1 MPRLVNEEIK
11 DIKENVSTY
20 NENLADAVY
29 EHYKNI
35 VVLSETINFKG
46 AAADTV
52 KNYMASV
59 QSNIAEK
66 IINVS
71 DELLTAIVAVK
82 DNFESFEGSGKG
94 IVGDGTLKDVKKQTE
109 DYKKLFTEATDGD
122 SKILEEA
129 AEFIATTKL
138 NTENVISEFDNSA
151 KKLQEYNDKLDEH
164 DKTGLDK
171 LVNVKERVNAL
182 AMQIDE
188 VINNYRDTKGII
200 ADKVENFTKEPWYSN
215 EMNGAFNSMAE
226 EDPFYYAAGDASLYE
241 EQWVG
246 GTKDDYAQAYI
257 RGIGATGSFKG
268 DNGSVVANGEFGL
281 ASANASKEY
290 KFMSLEEGNGTFGEE
305 ENAISLEGNATILG
319 GKGHFNLDSNG
330 LDTGAKVQLAG
341 VDGSLTIGKQDFNGF
356 INGNASLGNADAKVA
371 FNNNEIAAEAHAAWA
386 RAEVEAG
393 GTIGGT
399 EISGGL
405 SAGAQV
411 GFGFSVSNTG
421 FTIDG
426 ALIFGFS
433 FSVKFP

>member
-11 DIKENVSTY
+11 DIKENVSKY

-109 DYKKLFTEATDGD
+109 DYKKLFAEATDGD

-138 NTENVISEFDNSA
+138 NTENVINEFDNSA

-171 LVNVKERVNAL
+171 LVNVKERVSAL

-200 ADKVENFTKEPWYSN
+200 ADKVENITKEPWYSN

-241 EQWVG
+241 DQWVTG
-246 GTKDDYAQAYI
+246 MRDDLYIQAYA
-257 RGIGATGSFKG
+257 RGIGATGVFKA
-268 DNGSVVANGEFGL
+268 DNNSIEANGEFSA
-281 ASANASKEY
+281 AS
-290 KFMSLEEGNGTFGEE
+290 GNVSTEF
-305 ENAISLEGNATILG
+305 IFGNAEAKASLLDG
-319 GKGHFNLDSNG
+319 EGHFNLSNKG
-330 LDTGAKVQLAG
+330 LDAGAEAHLAS
-341 VDGSLTIGKQDFNGF
+341 VDGSFTIGNSDYNGF
-356 INGNASLGNADAKVA
+356 ANGNASLGNADANIA
-371 FNNNEIAAEAHAAWA
+371 FNNNEVALGAHASWA
-386 RAEVEAG
+386 RAEGDLGV
-393 GTIGGT
+393 TIGGVET
-399 EISGGL
+399 SFGG
-405 SAGAQV
+405 SIGVQA

>member
-11 DIKENVSTY
+11 DIKENVSKY

-71 DELLTAIVAVK
+71 DELLTAVVAVK
-82 DNFESFEGSGKG
+82 DNFEFFEGSNKG

-109 DYKKLFTEATDGD
+109 DYRELFTEATDGD

-164 DKTGLDK
+164 DKTSLDK

-188 VINNYRDTKGII
+188 VFNNYRDTKGII
-200 ADKVENFTKEPWYSN
+200 ADKVENITKEPWYSN

-268 DNGSVVANGEFGL
+268 DNGSVIANGEFGL

-290 KFMSLEEGNGTFGEE
+290 KFV
-305 ENAISLEGNATILG
+305 SLEGNATILG
-319 GKGHFNLDSNG
+319 GEGHFNLDSNG

-341 VDGSLTIGKQDFNGF
+341 VDGSLTVGNQDFNGF

-371 FNNNEIAAEAHAAWA
+371 FNNNEIAAEAHASWA